1 MSIADRGIALADR
14 AVRAVDPDGEL
25 SRTVER
31 AARNAWALT
40 FGDGVEGRRP
50 TPASVLWD
58 EPHRLLRRYEP
69 ALLAGTAEPSAAAV
83 LLVPPLA
90 APASCFDLRPGQ
102 SLAEFLLE
110 TGRAPYV
117 IDYGEITYADRR
129 MGFDDW
135 VYDILPEAIRRTA
148 ADRAAAGGEPEV
160 DLVGWSL
167 GGTMALLTA
176 AADSELP
183 VRSIT
188 AVGAPLNYRAMPM
201 TPQLAAAAR
210 LTGTGDAVGAALR
223 AVGGV
228 PAPLTRLAYR
238 ITAWDREVKRP
249 WFVAT
254 NLARTESL
262 ARMEAIDRFMAD
274 MPGYPGRMYEQ
285 LWNRLVLR
293 DEIGR
298 GVVDFGRGPIRL
310 ADIGAPVLL
319 VGGPADVITPAR
331 AVEHGLRTLTGAKA
345 VHYETAPGGHL
356 GILAGASARTTT
368 WAYLDKFLTTPV

>member
-14 AVRAVDPDGEL
+14 AVRAMDTGGEL
-25 SRTVER
+25 TRTVER
-31 AARNAWALT
+31 AARNVWALT

-58 EPHRLLRRYEP
+58 EPHRQLRRFEP
-69 ALLAGTAEPSAAAV
+69 APVAGGAAPSAAAV
-83 LLVPPLA
+83 LMVPPLA

-110 TGRAPYV
+110 TDRAPYV

-135 VYDILPEAIRRTA
+135 VYDILPEAIHRTA
-148 ADRAAAGGEPEV
+148 ADRAAAGGEPLV

-167 GGTMALLTA
+167 GGTMALLTT
-176 AADSELP
+176 AADAGLP
-183 VRSIT
+183 VRSVT
-188 AVGAPLNYRAMPM
+188 AIGSPLDYNAMPL

-210 LTGTGDAVGAALR
+210 VTGTGAAVGAAMR
-223 AVGGV
+223 AMGGV
-228 PAPLTRLAYR
+228 PAPLTRLGYR
-238 ITAWDREVKRP
+238 LTAWDREIKRP
-249 WFVAT
+249 WFIAN

-274 MPGYPGRMYEQ
+274 MPGYPGRMYQQ
-285 LWNRLVLR
+285 LWNRLILR
-293 DEIGR
+293 NEIGC
-298 GVVDFGRGPIRL
+298 GTVDFGRGPIRL
-310 ADIGAPVLL
+310 ADITTPVLL

-331 AVEHGLRTLTGAKA
+331 AVEHGLSTLTGARDI
-345 VHYETAPGGHL
+345 HYETAPGGHL
-356 GILAGASARTTT
+356 GILTGATARETT
-368 WAYLDKFLTTPV
+368 WTYLDKFLTTRP

>member
-40 FGDGVEGRRP
+40 FGAGVEGRRP

-58 EPHRLLRRYEP
+58 EPHRQLRRFEP
-69 ALLAGTAEPSAAAV
+69 GLLAGTGDPSAPAV

-135 VYDILPEAIRRTA
+135 VYDILPEAVRRTA
-148 ADRAAAGGEPEV
+148 ADRAAAGGEPRV

-167 GGTMALLTA
+167 GGTMALLTVA
-176 AADSELP
+176 ANAGLP

-188 AVGAPLNYRAMPM
+188 AVGAPLNYNAMPM

-210 LTGTGDAVGAALR
+210 FTGTGAAVGAALR

-228 PAPLTRLAYR
+228 PAPLTRLGYR

-249 WFVAT
+249 WFVAN

-274 MPGYPGRMYEQ
+274 MPGYPGRVYQQ

-298 GVVDFGRGPIRL
+298 GEVDFGQGPIRL
-310 ADIGAPVLL
+310 ADITAPVLL

-331 AVEHGLRTLTGAKA
+331 AVEHGLRTLTGAEA

-356 GILAGASARTTT
+356 GILAGASARATT
-368 WAYLDKFLTTPV
+368 WTYLDKFLTTPV

>member
-1 MSIADRGIALADR
+1 M
-14 AVRAVDPDGEL
+14 
-25 SRTVER
+25 
-31 AARNAWALT
+31 T

-50 TPASVLWD
+50 TPTTVLWD
-58 EPHRLLRRYEP
+58 EPHRQLRRFESTLLSGGAGP
-69 ALLAGTAEPSAAAV
+69 AAQGV

-117 IDYGEITYADRR
+117 IDYGEISYADRR

-148 ADRAAAGGEPEV
+148 ADRAAAGGEPVV

-167 GGTMALLTA
+167 GGTMALLTT
-176 AADSELP
+176 AADAELP
-183 VRSIT
+183 IRSVT
-188 AVGAPLNYRAMPM
+188 AIGAPLNYNAMPM

-210 LTGTGDAVGAALR
+210 LTGTGAVVGAALR

-228 PAPLTRLAYR
+228 PAPLTRLGYR

-249 WFVAT
+249 WFVAS

-274 MPGYPGRMYEQ
+274 MPGYPGRVYQQ

-298 GVVDFGRGPIRL
+298 GVVDFGKGEIRL
-310 ADIGAPVLL
+310 ADITAPVLL
-319 VGGPADVITPAR
+319 VGGPSDVITPAR
-331 AVEHGLRTLTGAKA
+331 AVEHGVSTLTGARA

-356 GILAGASARTTT
+356 GILAGASARATT
-368 WAYLDKFLTTPV
+368 WTYLDKFLTTPA